1 MDENLINELLKT
13 NKKQLFWQRIIAI
26 GLAGL
31 LATVIVVA
39 CILVP
44 EATTTLKYIDDV
56 AIKEQ
61 ETLEEINKVAGSVIE
76 SSTNLNKLVE
86 ENTDELT
93 EAVKSISEVD
103 FEGLNKA
110 IKDFQDAVG
119 PLASFMNRFR

>member
-1 MDENLINELLKT
+1 MDEKLIAELLKT

-39 CILVP
+39 RILVP
-44 EATTTLKYIDDV
+44 EATQTLQSFNEV

-61 ETLEEINKVAGSVIE
+61 ETLEEIDKVADSLVQA
-76 SSTNLNKLVE
+76 STNLDKLVADNAE
-86 ENTDELT
+86 ELT
-93 EAVKSISEVD
+93 DAVKKISEVD
-103 FEGLNKA
+103 FEGLNKG

-119 PLASFMNRFR
+119 PLANFMNRFR